1 MEDVDQT
8 ATDFP
13 DLNFVIEHAGI
24 PRIDDFAYM
33 AVQDPNVSAGLSV
46 VIGGLMYARPK
57 FFAKGMGELL
67 FWVGEDR
74 LTFGSDYNIWTP
86 KWQGEGFVG
95 WQKPPD
101 EAVCGHPRP
110 TPGAKKKKP
119 RPHAA

>member
-33 AVQDPNVSAGLSV
+33 AVQEPNVYAGLSV
-46 VIGGLMYARPK
+46 VVGGLKKTRPK
-57 FFAKGMGELL
+57 FFAKVIGELL

-86 KWQGEGFVG
+86 KWQGGGVG
-95 WQKPPD
+95 HLEKPPGGG
-101 EAVCGHPRP
+101 VHRQPRP
-110 TPGAKKKKP
+110 A
-119 RPHAA
+119 